1 MTRKDVMQILN
12 DNSFSR
18 EALNDVMIAGMEV
31 GLRALLFI
39 EDGDLPALR
48 KMFFQWLFSNG
59 EVLRPLIERYA
70 EELPDDDDMKN
81 AAGAAS

>member
-31 GLRALLFI
+31 GMRALIHLQ
-39 EDGDLPALR
+39 DGNIDALH
-48 KMFFQWLFSNG
+48 KDFYCWFFSNG
-59 EVLRPLIERYA
+59 QVLRPLIEHYA